1 MNNLIL
7 IEYFT
12 SQSNIKN
19 EYNKEISQEALKLSN
34 SIIKNFSKNNN
45 VNTIHV
51 IKNENLDRIKSKK
64 VKYYLTNKN
73 ISYLKI
79 IKKFKKNSKVI
90 LISPE
95 KKKLS
100 IELFS
105 IIKKDLRFLIIFA
118 INRLN
123 LI

>member
-34 SIIKNFSKNNN
+34 SIIKNFAKNNN
-45 VNTIHV
+45 IDTIHV
-51 IKNENLDRIKSKK
+51 IRNENLDRIKSER

-73 ISYLKI
+73 TSYLKVL
-79 IKKFKKNSKVI
+79 KKFKKNSKVI

-100 IELFS
+100 
-105 IIKKDLRFLIIFA
+105 
-118 INRLN
+118 NN
-123 LI
+123 Q